1 MKALLI
7 IAASVAMSSIGFAAD
22 AAHTAAPA
30 APAAAA
36 APAAQEAA
44 AAPAPA
50 MHAKGKHAMASKE
63 TIKKC
68 KAEHKGDK
76 KAYMECLKAAN

>member
-7 IAASVAMSSIGFAAD
+7 IATTVAMSSIGFAAD
-22 AAHTAAPA
+22 TAAPAAAPA

-36 APAAQEAA
+36 AAP
-44 AAPAPA
+44 AAPAAPA
-50 MHAKGKHAMASKE
+50 QAMMHAKGKHAMASKE

-68 KAEHKGDK
+68 KTEHKGDK

>member
-7 IAASVAMSSIGFAAD
+7 IATTVAMSSIGFAAD
-22 AAHTAAPA
+22 TAAPAAAPA
-30 APAAAA
+30 APAA
-36 APAAQEAA
+36 PAQAM
-44 AAPAPA
+44 

-68 KAEHKGDK
+68 KTEHKGDK

>member
-1 MKALLI
+1 MKSLLI
-7 IAASVAMSSIGFAAD
+7 IAATVALASIGQAAETG
-22 AAHTAAPA
+22 AAATTAAPA
-30 APAAAA
+30 QPAAAAA
-36 APAAQEAA
+36 APAAQP
-44 AAPAPA
+44 AAPV
-50 MHAKGKHAMASKE
+50 HAKGKHAAVSKE

>member
-7 IAASVAMSSIGFAAD
+7 VATVALSSIGFAAE
-22 AAHTAAPA
+22 TAAPA

-36 APAAQEAA
+36 APAAHEAA

-68 KAEHKGDK
+68 KTEHKGDK

>member
-7 IAASVAMSSIGFAAD
+7 IATTVAMSSIGFAAD
-22 AAHTAAPA
+22 TAAPAAAPA
-30 APAAAA
+30 APAAAPA
-36 APAAQEAA
+36 APAA
-44 AAPAPA
+44 PAQA
-50 MHAKGKHAMASKE
+50 MMHAKGKHAMASKE

-68 KAEHKGDK
+68 KTEHKGDK